1 MLDQIEIMDNAIY
14 RVAVAPYLST
24 FNESLKEEKNKVSQI
39 KG

>member
-1 MLDQIEIMDNAIY
+1 MEEVNGDMY

-24 FNESLKEEKNKVSQI
+24 FNESLKEEKDRVSQI